1 MALQIAAYKGYALPD
16 RSGVAVLQMPDGPP
30 IAVNATT
37 FTGVYTVPDGCH
49 MVKIKGTGTI
59 TWPTI
64 ATAEA
69 FEGVEFRGVRPG
81 QTFTVA

>member
-1 MALQIAAYKGYALPD
+1 MPLQIAAYKGYALQD
-16 RSGVAVLQMPDGPP
+16 RAYGVLQVPDGPP
-30 IAVNATT
+30 VAVNATT
-37 FTGVYTVPDGCH
+37 FTGVYTVPAETYL
-49 MVKIKGTGTI
+49 VKIKGTGTI